1 MPDIPIGP
9 GPASANDR
17 LQALRQNSSSLAGA
31 ATPRKIRIDLL
42 LGAVGVLLVIVLL
55 FVVVG
60 SPSPEMN
67 TIASIPTEQSESDN
81 QIEAG
86 DALIAISL
94 EEGAFPPDVS
104 VGDQVR
110 IIVTSNT
117 DGADSARGLIADTI
131 VHSISET
138 SAVSGRYVVTVS
150 GNESVAEEVAASG
163 PVHLAIIKRVE
174 G

>member
-17 LQALRQNSSSLAGA
+17 LQALRQNSSSLSSAV
-31 ATPRKIRIDLL
+31 TPRKIRIELL

-60 SPSPEMN
+60 SPTPEMN
-67 TIASIPTEQSESDN
+67 TIASVPTEQSESEN

-117 DGADSARGLIADTI
+117 DGADSARGLTADT
-131 VHSISET
+131 VVYSVNEA
-138 SAVSGRYVVTVS
+138 SAVGGRYVVTVS
-150 GNESVAEEVAASG
+150 GTESVAEEVAASG
-163 PVHLAIIKRVE
+163 PVHLAIVKRVE

>member
-17 LQALRQNSSSLAGA
+17 LQALRQNSSSPTG
-31 ATPRKIRIDLL
+31 TTTSRKIRIDLL

-55 FVVVG
+55 FMVLG
-60 SPSPEMN
+60 SPSPEMT

-81 QIEAG
+81 QIEDG
-86 DALIAISL
+86 DALISISL
-94 EEGAFPPDVS
+94 EEGDFPPDVS

-117 DGADSARGLIADTI
+117 DGIDRARGLVAETV
-131 VHSISET
+131 VHSISEA
-138 SAVSGRYVVTVS
+138 SAVGGRYVITVS
-150 GNESVAEEVAASG
+150 GTESVAEEVAASG
-163 PVHLAIIKRVE
+163 PVHLAILKRVE
-174 G
+174 Q

>member
-9 GPASANDR
+9 GSTSANDR
-17 LQALRQNSSSLAGA
+17 LQALRQSSLPLAGVT
-31 ATPRKIRIDLL
+31 TPRKIRIDLL

-60 SPSPEMN
+60 SPSPVM
-67 TIASIPTEQSESDN
+67 TTTDSIPTQQSESNN

-94 EEGAFPPDVS
+94 EEGTFPPDVS

-110 IIVTSNT
+110 IIVTTNT
-117 DGADSARGLIADTI
+117 DGVDSARGLAAATI
-131 VHSISET
+131 VRAISET
-138 SAVSGRYVVTVS
+138 SAVGGRYVVTVS
-150 GNESVAEEVAASG
+150 GTESVAEEVAASG
-163 PVHLAIIKRVE
+163 RVHLAIIKRVE
-174 G
+174 Q

>member
-9 GPASANDR
+9 GPTSANDR
-17 LQALRQNSSSLAGA
+17 LQALRQNSSSLTGVT
-31 ATPRKIRIDLL
+31 TPRKIRIDLL
-42 LGAVGVLLVIVLL
+42 LGAIGVLLVIVFL

-60 SPSPEMN
+60 SPSPEM
-67 TIASIPTEQSESDN
+67 TTTASVPTQQSESDH
-81 QIEAG
+81 QIEVG

-110 IIVTSNT
+110 IIVTTNT
-117 DGADSARGLIADTI
+117 AGADSARGLIADTI

-150 GNESVAEEVAASG
+150 GTESVAEEVAASG

>member
-9 GPASANDR
+9 GSASANDR
-17 LQALRQNSSSLAGA
+17 LQALRQNSSSLTGV
-31 ATPRKIRIDLL
+31 TTQRKIRLDLL

-60 SPSPEMN
+60 SPSPEI
-67 TIASIPTEQSESDN
+67 TTTASIPVQQSDSDD
-81 QIEAG
+81 QIDLG
-86 DALIAISL
+86 DALFAVSL

-110 IIVTSNT
+110 IIVTANT
-117 DGADSARGLIADTI
+117 DGAVSARGLAADTI
-131 VHSISET
+131 VRSIRET

-163 PVHLAIIKRVE
+163 PVHLAIIRRAE
-174 G
+174 R

>member
-9 GPASANDR
+9 GPAAANDR
-17 LQALRQNSSSLAGA
+17 LQALRQNSSSLTGVT
-31 ATPRKIRIDLL
+31 TPRKIRIDLL
-42 LGAVGVLLVIVLL
+42 LGVIGILLVAVLL
-55 FVVVG
+55 FAVLG
-60 SPSPEMN
+60 SPAPEMT

-81 QIEAG
+81 QIKDG

-94 EEGAFPPDVS
+94 EEGDFPPDVS

-117 DGADSARGLIADTI
+117 DGTDRARGLVAETV

-138 SAVSGRYVVTVS
+138 SAVGGRYVVTVS
-150 GNESVAEEVAASG
+150 GTESVAEEVAASG
-163 PVHLAIIKRVE
+163 PVHLAILKRVE
-174 G
+174 Q

>member
-1 MPDIPIGP
+1 M
-9 GPASANDR
+9 
-17 LQALRQNSSSLAGA
+17 
-31 ATPRKIRIDLL
+31 DLL

-60 SPSPEMN
+60 SPSPEM
-67 TIASIPTEQSESDN
+67 TTTVSVPMQQSESDN

-86 DALIAISL
+86 DALVAIAL

-117 DGADSARGLIADTI
+117 DGTDRARGLLTDTV

-138 SAVSGRYVVTVS
+138 SAVGGRYVVTVS
-150 GNESVAEEVAASG
+150 GTESVAEEVAASG
-163 PVHLAIIKRVE
+163 PVHLAIIRRVE
-174 G
+174 Q

>member
-1 MPDIPIGP
+1 MPDIPTGLGP
-9 GPASANDR
+9 TSANDR
-17 LQALRQNSSSLAGA
+17 LQALRQSTSALTGIT
-31 ATPRKIRIDLL
+31 TPRKIRIDLL
-42 LGAVGVLLVIVLL
+42 LGAVGVLVVIVLL

-60 SPSPEMN
+60 APSPEM
-67 TIASIPTEQSESDN
+67 TTTASVPTQQPESDN

-94 EEGAFPPDVS
+94 EEGAFPPDIS

-110 IIVTSNT
+110 IIVTSNA
-117 DGADSARGLIADTI
+117 DGVVIARGLATDTI

-138 SAVSGRYVVTVS
+138 SAVGGRFVVTV
-150 GNESVAEEVAASG
+150 GGTESVAEEIAASG

-174 G
+174 Q

>member
-9 GPASANDR
+9 GQASASDR
-17 LQALRQNSSSLAGA
+17 LQALRQNSSSLTGTT
-31 ATPRKIRIDLL
+31 TPRKIRIDLL

-55 FVVVG
+55 FMVLG
-60 SPSPEMN
+60 SPSPEMT

-81 QIEAG
+81 QIKAG

-117 DGADSARGLIADTI
+117 DGTDRARGLIADTV
-131 VHSISET
+131 VHSISEI
-138 SAVSGRYVVTVS
+138 SAVGGRYVVTVS
-150 GNESVAEEVAASG
+150 GTESVAEEVAASG
-163 PVHLAIIKRVE
+163 PVHLAIVKRVE
-174 G
+174 Q

>member
-1 MPDIPIGP
+1 MPDIPTGP
-9 GPASANDR
+9 GPTSAADR
-17 LQALRQNSSSLAGA
+17 LQALRQSSSSLGGVT
-31 ATPRKIRIDLL
+31 TPRKIRIDLL
-42 LGAVGVLLVIVLL
+42 LGAVGVLLVIVLI

-60 SPSPEMN
+60 SPSPEM
-67 TIASIPTEQSESDN
+67 TTTVSVPTQQSENDN
-81 QIEAG
+81 QIDAG

-94 EEGAFPPDVS
+94 EEGAFPPDIS

-117 DGADSARGLIADTI
+117 DGTDRARGLATDTI

-138 SAVSGRYVVTVS
+138 SAIGGRFVVTVS
-150 GNESVAEEVAASG
+150 GTESVAEDVAASG

-174 G
+174 Q

>member
-17 LQALRQNSSSLAGA
+17 LQALRQNSSSLTGVTTA
-31 ATPRKIRIDLL
+31 RKIRIDLL
-42 LGAVGVLLVIVLL
+42 LGVVGVLLVVVLL

-60 SPSPEMN
+60 SPSPEM
-67 TIASIPTEQSESDN
+67 TTTASIPTEQSESDN
-81 QIEAG
+81 QIKAG

-117 DGADSARGLIADTI
+117 DGTDRARGLVADTV

-138 SAVSGRYVVTVS
+138 SAVGGRYVVTVS
-150 GNESVAEEVAASG
+150 GTESVAEDVAASG

-174 G
+174 Q